1 MALTGIQIFK
11 MTPKKNCKEC
21 GCPTC
26 MAFAM
31 KVAQGALEISKCPHM
46 SDEALAELS
55 EATAPPMKTIKVGTG
70 EGEYTLGGETVLFRH
85 EKTFVSKTRYAVAIC
100 TDMDDAA
107 VDAKIAE
114 LQKKLSGDP
123 ENADLYH
130 AQIAALEKELTSKIS
145 ETNLSYQKLILEID
159 RQLRQLSDKS
169 ATALLA
175 ELMELQNKRDIVE
188 AAINSSDYSDKL
200 AALDAGNRQNAD
212 DAHAELEAKL
222 AELEKQLEALKAV
235 GELSIDDII
244 AKIQAGDAANTAEIE
259 NLKVVLKLYCDSLKD
274 ALGDRIA
281 ILEETISAL
290 QTALQERMQTLE
302 NRLTYS
308 MMTDEELAKLEE
320 EKQAAVN
327 SLANQ
332 IAGVQLA
339 VEQARKE
346 GKDTSALEEQL
357 SALTSEYY
365 AAQNDLEN
373 IRYVMELRSTS
384 ELALHRKWIKELQE
398 LVAALQNTV
407 AKQGETIAQQGE
419 AINGL
424 KETVANLEKAL
435 RDELAN
441 LRDELKEYVDGN
453 VGELNAEIADL
464 LGQVETLRDNV
475 VTLATSSYSG
485 YHSSTTGNGY
495 QYNYSGTNK
504 DEIKDDRDLRT
515 SDTTALDF

>member
-1 MALTGIQIFK
+1 M
-11 MTPKKNCKEC
+11 
-21 GCPTC
+21 
-26 MAFAM
+26 
-31 KVAQGALEISKCPHM
+31 
-46 SDEALAELS
+46 
-55 EATAPPMKTIKVGTG
+55 
-70 EGEYTLGGETVLFRH
+70 
-85 EKTFVSKTRYAVAIC
+85 
-100 TDMDDAA
+100 
-107 VDAKIAE
+107 
-114 LQKKLSGDP
+114 
-123 ENADLYH
+123 
-130 AQIAALEKELTSKIS
+130 EKELTSKIS

-169 ATALLA
+169 ATELLA

-308 MMTDEELAKLEE
+308 MMTDEELAKQEE

-407 AKQGETIAQQGE
+407 AKQGESIAQQGE

-424 KETVANLEKAL
+424 KETVVNLEKAL

-441 LRDELKEYVDGN
+441 LKDELKEYVDGN
-453 VGELNAEIADL
+453 VGELNAEIADIL
-464 LGQVETLRDNV
+464 SQVETLRDNV

-485 YHSSTTGNGY
+485 YHSSSTGNGY

>member
-1 MALTGIQIFK
+1 MTVADEETRARLQTQLDNLSGAFNERLEVILQEYEQRIEKVKGQIEDLESDTKTDLITQKALLEQ
-11 MTPKKNCKEC
+11 EC
-21 GCPTC
+21 RN
-26 MAFAM
+26 
-31 KVAQGALEISKCPHM
+31 EIANLNRS
-46 SDEALAELS
+46 
-55 EATAPPMKTIKVGTG
+55 
-70 EGEYTLGGETVLFRH
+70 
-85 EKTFVSKTRYAVAIC
+85 YA
-100 TDMDDAA
+100 D
-107 VDAKIAE
+107 KIAE

-159 RQLRQLSDKS
+159 RQLRRLSGKS
-169 ATALLA
+169 ATELLA

-200 AALDAGNRQNAD
+200 AALDAGKRQNAD
-212 DAHAELEAKL
+212 DAHAELETKL

-441 LRDELKEYVDGN
+441 LKDELKEYVDGN